1 MGESVLSHKRI
12 LIVDDDI
19 RNTFALVSY
28 LETLDMN
35 IYTAENGFDALDIL
49 QKNDHIEMVLMDIMM
64 PVMDGYE
71 TIQKMKE
78 NPVTAGIPVIAVTAR
93 AMKGDREKCLE
104 AGASD
109 YISKPVNLAALLEKM
124 ERLISVTKNSNE

>member
-71 TIQKMKE
+71 TIRKMKE